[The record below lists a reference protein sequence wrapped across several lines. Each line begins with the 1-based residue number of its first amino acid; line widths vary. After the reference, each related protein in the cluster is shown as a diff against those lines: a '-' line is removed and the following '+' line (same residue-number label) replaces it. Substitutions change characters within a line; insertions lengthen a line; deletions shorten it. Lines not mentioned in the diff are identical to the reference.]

1 MLNILSKTMFCPVR
15 YFFSATIFLA
25 SLQPVPAKAAD
36 PAQDAGSIQASEAD
50 NQIDPSLLTPAE
62 ILKIPASGAASG
74 TEIFGYRWPFEDR
87 DLAAEIGDAP
97 ILVEF
102 YSDWT
107 CAYCAPVDQFFND
120 LVQKTPVIGIAC
132 HVDLMNVMP
141 DDPLVSKDCIKRQ
154 GMYTARLW
162 RRRTT
167 PDIFINGKKF
177 SLGFRFHTVVDTM
190 LAESKAAPLMR
201 LNIKPEGN
209 ATYAIDMP
217 EIAFGPVTDFNDRAF
232 VSLFEYK
239 KPVSHKTTLGPNMGR
254 EGVYRHVVS
263 HISPLPDWFGEKGA
277 YTFDWTPSEDAAG
290 AVIIMERK
298 DSSVFAVGEIK
309 LINK

>member
-1 MLNILSKTMFCPVR
+1 MLPKNGLLSVR
-15 YFFSATIFLA
+15 HVLSVLFLFIVLL
-25 SLQPVPAKAAD
+25 SSPSYAAD
-36 PAQDAGSIQASEAD
+36 PSPSATTNVSSTSPDPNEP
-50 NQIDPSLLTPAE
+50 IDPSLMTPADL
-62 ILKIPASGAASG
+62 LKIPASGAAAG

-87 DLAAEIGDAP
+87 DLSAEIGDAP

-141 DDPLVSKDCIKRQ
+141 DDPLVSKDCIDRQ

-177 SLGFRFHTVVDTM
+177 TLGFRFHSVIDTM
-190 LAESKAAPLMR
+190 LAENKADPLMR
-201 LNIKPEGN
+201 LNITANGKN
-209 ATYAIDMP
+209 TYSIDMP
-217 EIAFGPVTDFNDRAF
+217 EMTFGPVEDFNDRAF

-254 EGVYRHVVS
+254 ESVYLHVVS
-263 HISPLPDWFGEKGA
+263 HISALPDWHGEKGA
-277 YTFDWTPSEDAAG
+277 YNFEWTQSDDAAG

-298 DSSVFAVGEIK
+298 DKSVFAAGEIK
-309 LINK
+309 LDKQ